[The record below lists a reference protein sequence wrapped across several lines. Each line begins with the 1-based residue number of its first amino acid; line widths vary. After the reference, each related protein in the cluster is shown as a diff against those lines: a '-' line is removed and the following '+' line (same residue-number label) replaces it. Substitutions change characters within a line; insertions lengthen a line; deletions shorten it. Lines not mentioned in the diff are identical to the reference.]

1 MGRRLCCEYSAFPQR
16 SNPHPQKQANKMGEV
31 HKKENRNKI
40 LL

>member
-1 MGRRLCCEYSAFPQR
+1 MGRWLRYEYSAFPQR
-16 SNPHPQKQANKMGEV
+16 SNPQPQKQASKMGEV